1 MNDIETD
8 YNTTDTEEDE
18 DLTILPIKEDP
29 QLSKKFRSH
38 VPQPLP
44 QKCFRWAFIGNSGSG
59 KSCCAFNICMRFMK
73 GAFSQIY
80 IISPTLVADESARF
94 VCQLAGKKNCFEKY
108 DDSIIENIMKQQ
120 ETLKELGNMQ
130 HILIIADDFINS
142 LPQNSLF
149 WSFFTKARH
158 FLCNIF
164 TMSQVWRKIPNVA
177 RTQLTHICYFRN
189 NHLEL
194 LKFIEEVMI
203 NFTGNKKKAIEL
215 YNQCTANPYEFAFLD
230 LEKQNIHYNLTKK
243 PIFRKFAEDGRYSEE
258 YLSSSKIK

>member
-1 MNDIETD
+1 
-8 YNTTDTEEDE
+8 
-18 DLTILPIKEDP
+18 
-29 QLSKKFRSH
+29 
-38 VPQPLP
+38 
-44 QKCFRWAFIGNSGSG
+44 
-59 KSCCAFNICMRFMK
+59 
-73 GAFSQIY
+73 
-80 IISPTLVADESARF
+80 
-94 VCQLAGKKNCFEKY
+94 
-108 DDSIIENIMKQQ
+108 MKQQ
-120 ETLKELGNMQ
+120 ETLKQLGNMQ

-203 NFTGNKKKAIEL
+203 NFTGNKKKAIEI
-215 YNQCTANPYEFAFLD
+215 YETSPEKSTEYWIKTFAA
-230 LEKQNIHYNLTKK
+230 KNIGQIGKRGKYPRAYAEYEHSLKPKLTKK
-243 PIFRKFAEDGRYSEE
+243 GKDVGLIQDILIKRGDNAGKIDASLVEEGSYYYDLDKQTLQLYTDGALVQVNPNTLEIISQ
-258 YLSSSKIK
+258 